1 MSDLF
6 PGFITQTV
14 VTSGAEIHF
23 EIGGSGPPLLLLHGF
38 PQTHAMWHKVA
49 PALAHSFTVVCAD
62 LRGYGDSS
70 KPPTDANHAPYS
82 KRAMALDMV
91 EVMRSLGFDRFAVGA
106 HDRGARVAH
115 RMCVDHPAVVSR
127 AALLDICPTRLMYA
141 QTDFEFAKAYY
152 HWFFLI
158 QPFDMPE
165 RMIGADPSYYLRRK
179 TGSLGSGNAFFDPRA
194 FAEYERCYCKP
205 ETIHASCEDYRAS
218 ASIDLAQDD
227 IDVAAGRKVACPL
240 LILWG
245 EKGVVHRCFD
255 PIDDWRSVATD
266 VRGRTMPTG
275 HYIAE
280 EAPEATLREFAAFF
294 GDDGG

>member
-1 MSDLF
+1 
-6 PGFITQTV
+6 
-14 VTSGAEIHF
+14 
-23 EIGGSGPPLLLLHGF
+23 
-38 PQTHAMWHKVA
+38 
-49 PALAHSFTVVCAD
+49 
-62 LRGYGDSS
+62 
-70 KPPTDANHAPYS
+70 
-82 KRAMALDMV
+82 
-91 EVMRSLGFDRFAVGA
+91 
-106 HDRGARVAH
+106 
-115 RMCVDHPAVVSR
+115 
-127 AALLDICPTRLMYA
+127 
-141 QTDFEFAKAYY
+141 
-152 HWFFLI
+152 
-158 QPFDMPE
+158 MPE
-165 RMIGADPSYYLRRK
+165 RMIGADPAYYLRRK
-179 TGSLGSGNAFFDPRA
+179 TGSWGSGNAFFDPRA
-194 FAEYERCYCKP
+194 FAEYERCYCKA

-227 IDVAAGRKVACPL
+227 IDVAAGRKVTCPL

>member
-1 MSDLF
+1 VSDLF
-6 PGFITQTV
+6 PGFITQRA

-91 EVMRSLGFDRFAVGA
+91 EVMRSLGFDRYAVGA

-115 RMCVDHPAVVSR
+115 RMCVDHPGVVAR

-165 RMIGADPSYYLRRK
+165 RMIGADPAYYLQRK
-179 TGSLGSGNAFFDPRA
+179 TGSWGSGNAFFDSRA

-218 ASIDLAQDD
+218 ASIDLAHDD
-227 IDVAAGRKVACPL
+227 IDVAAGRKVTCPL

-255 PIDDWRSVATD
+255 PIEDWRSVATD

-280 EAPEATLREFAAFF
+280 EAPEETLREFVGFF
-294 GDDGG
+294 GQDGR